1 MEPGLA
7 ATAGASYTRGMTA
20 KLLPLPLI
28 ALALAG
34 AACTRTGDTSPNRAA
49 APAAGPARTYT
60 ESEDRAYCGQ
70 LAGLYFRYVGSIG
83 YRVMPDVNVS
93 EAVNECARGNY
104 AAGIPVLE
112 KVLRDSDFTLP
123 KRS

>member
-1 MEPGLA
+1 M
-7 ATAGASYTRGMTA
+7 TR
-20 KLLPLPLI
+20 KLPSLPLLV
-28 ALALAG
+28 LALAT
-34 AACTRTGDTSPNRAA
+34 AACTRSGDTPPAASA

-60 ESEDRAYCGQ
+60 EAEDRTYCGQ

-83 YRVMPDVNVS
+83 FRVMPNVNVT
-93 EAVNECARGNY
+93 EAVNECAQGNY

-112 KVLRDSDFTLP
+112 RVLRDSDFTLP

>member
-1 MEPGLA
+1 M
-7 ATAGASYTRGMTA
+7 TR
-20 KLLPLPLI
+20 KLQPLTLL
-28 ALALAG
+28 ALALAA
-34 AACTRTGDTSPNRAA
+34 AACTRTGDTAPTAGA
-49 APAAGPARTYT
+49 APATAPAKIYSQ
-60 ESEDRAYCGQ
+60 SEDRDYCGK

-93 EAVNECARGNY
+93 EAVNECAQGNY

-112 KVLRDSDFTLP
+112 RVLRDSDFTLP

>member
-1 MEPGLA
+1 M
-7 ATAGASYTRGMTA
+7 TR
-20 KLLPLPLI
+20 KLLPLTL
-28 ALALAG
+28 LALAA
-34 AACTRTGDTSPNRAA
+34 AACTRTGDTAPTAAPAA
-49 APAAGPARTYT
+49 APAKIYT
-60 ESEDRAYCGQ
+60 ESEDRDYCGK

-93 EAVNECARGNY
+93 EAVNECAQGNY

-112 KVLRDSDFTLP
+112 RVLRDSDFTLP